1 MANVSFTGNVVRPD
15 LKFSGAG
22 QAYYTF
28 SVAEN
33 HRRKNRDSGQY
44 EESGTTWWRVTF
56 FGNKLFTPEA
66 LAESVGDGAFVL
78 VEGRS
83 ESREYEKDGQARTS
97 LEVVANNVGIM
108 PKAPKDGAPRQ
119 QPAGA
124 PQGGFGGQ
132 QAPAQQGWPQQQAD
146 PWAQQQG
153 QRPPY

>member
-66 LAESVGDGAFVL
+66 LAEAVGDGAFVL

-97 LEVVANNVGIM
+97 LEVVANNVGASLKYQGIERART
-108 PKAPKDGAPRQ
+108 PKADGPAAHAPG
-119 QPAGA
+119 PTA
-124 PQGGFGGQ
+124 
-132 QAPAQQGWPQQQAD
+132 APASYAGT
-146 PWAQQQG
+146 G
-153 QRPPY
+153 MTR

>member
-66 LAESVGDGAFVL
+66 LAEAVGDGASVL

-83 ESREYEKDGQARTS
+83 ESREYEKDGEKRTS

-108 PKAPKDGAPRQ
+108 PKAPKDGTPRQ

-124 PQGGFGGQ
+124 TQGAQWGGNQ
-132 QAPAQQGWPQQQAD
+132 QAPAQWGNQPQNGQQ
-146 PWAQQQG
+146 WG
-153 QRPPY
+153 QPAPF

>member
-66 LAESVGDGAFVL
+66 LAEAVGDGAFVL

-83 ESREYEKDGQARTS
+83 ESREYEKDGEKRTS

-124 PQGGFGGQ
+124 PQGAQWGGNQ
-132 QAPAQQGWPQQQAD
+132 QAPAQWGNQPQNGQQ
-146 PWAQQQG
+146 WG
-153 QRPPY
+153 QPAPF